1 MPLSHS
7 QEERKVAVC
16 WRDYRHVGCSH
27 STSVRRVLYEAIR
40 QERIQANT
48 GYAKADRKLRV
59 TQQQASQ
66 LRMRGNSKSKVL
78 MRISGSLSFVATA
91 RW

>member
-1 MPLSHS
+1 MPLSHT
-7 QEERKVAVC
+7 QEERKVIVC
-16 WRDYRHVGCSH
+16 WREYWQVGCSH

-66 LRMRGNSKSKVL
+66 LRMGMNSKSKVL
-78 MRISGSLSFVATA
+78 MRISGSLPFVATA
-91 RW
+91 WW